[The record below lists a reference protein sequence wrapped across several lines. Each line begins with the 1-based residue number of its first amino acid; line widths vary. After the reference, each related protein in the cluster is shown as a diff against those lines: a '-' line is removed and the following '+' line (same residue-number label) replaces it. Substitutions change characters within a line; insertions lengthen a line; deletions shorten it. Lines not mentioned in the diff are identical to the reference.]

1 MEKSVR
7 NNSAKIKDDSE
18 RNKIKNLKKV
28 SLLQRLFS
36 PKTKIVDT
44 VTSSLIDSK
53 EDDVQSTHAMLVNLR
68 NLQKLRLEDIAVP
81 KADII
86 SISED
91 SPLSEVVEVFRTS
104 KFTRVPV
111 YSDTLD
117 NPLGLLHLKDF
128 ALSHGFGSATD
139 FNLKAALRPLIYAP
153 PSMVLGTLLQ
163 KMQTER
169 IHMALVI
176 DEYGGV
182 EGLVT
187 IEDLLEQIVGDI
199 IDEHDVEE
207 DQLWIEERPGVYLV
221 HARLSLEDFADQ
233 AGVDLRNIEAEDEY
247 DTIGGL
253 VFSITNKI
261 PIRGEV
267 IRDSFDNEYSVIDA
281 DPRSIKRLRLNLASL
296 PKNNSK

>member
-7 NNSAKIKDDSE
+7 NNSAKIKDDRE
-18 RNKIKNLKKV
+18 RNKIKNQKKV
-28 SLLQRLFS
+28 SFLQRLFS
-36 PKTKIVDT
+36 PKAKITDT
-44 VTSSLIDSK
+44 VSSSLIDSK
-53 EDDVQSTHAMLVNLR
+53 EADVQSTQAMLVNLR

-91 SPLSEVVEVFRTS
+91 SALSEVVEVFRTS

-117 NPLGLLHLKDF
+117 NPLGLIHLKDF
-128 ALSHGFGSATD
+128 ALSHGFGSAND

-267 IRDSFDNEYSVIDA
+267 VRDSFENEYSVIDA